1 MNLRR
6 VAALCRKESYQIV
19 RDPSSILI
27 AFILPVALLFI
38 LGYAVN
44 LDSAHIRLGLLDLD
58 GGGAAQRLAATLYAT
73 PALDV
78 QPLHSRPELEE
89 KLAHGKIRGA
99 LVIQNGFSRDWA
111 NRRGAVQ
118 LLTDGAEP
126 NTANFVA
133 AYAQGAW
140 LRWQQAE
147 GDERAQSS
155 APAIDIRQRFWFN
168 PSAESPNFLVPGTIA
183 IVMTIVGA
191 LLSSLVV
198 AREWERGTM
207 EALLATPV
215 SRAELLLSKILPYYV
230 LGIAAMLLCL
240 LVAVF
245 VMRVPFRGP
254 LWLLWLMS
262 SLFLA
267 NALGMGLFLSTV
279 MRTQFDAAQAAL
291 TAGYLPALMLSGF
304 VFEISSMPAPLQ
316 WLTRILPARYF
327 ASTLQTLFQAGVI
340 PSLLWFNAA
349 SLILLGAFWLGRPCA
364 RRGARWIEAMWQRLL
379 WLIIKELQ
387 ALAGNRQGRLLL
399 VVPVLLQLL
408 VFPFAATLEV
418 KHASLAVYN
427 QDAGAASQELV
438 KRMAASAT
446 FDHML
451 PMRSYPE
458 LRDCIDRQCAL
469 LAVVFPQDFS
479 RALAAGRP
487 TSLQVIVDGRRSNSG
502 QIASAYIG
510 QMVAAY
516 RQERAGPG
524 RSFPFAICTTP
535 IWSSS
540 GMCCPAWW
548 PSSPP

>member
-1 MNLRR
+1 MNSRR
-6 VAALCRKESYQIV
+6 LLALCRKESYQIV

-44 LDSAHIRLGLLDLD
+44 LDSAHIRLGLLNQD
-58 GGGAAQRLAATLYAT
+58 GGGAARRLAATLRAT
-73 PALDV
+73 PALAV
-78 QPLHSRPELEE
+78 QPLSSRAELES
-89 KLAHGKIRGA
+89 KLSRGEIRGA
-99 LVIQNGFSRDWA
+99 VVVPNDFSRQWQ
-111 NRRGAVQ
+111 RGQGVIQ

-140 LRWQQAE
+140 LRWLQAE
-147 GDERAQSS
+147 GDES
-155 APAIDIRQRFWFN
+155 ARPMPLAIDIRQRFWFN

-215 SRAELLLSKILPYYV
+215 SRAELLLSKILPYYA

-245 VMRVPFRGP
+245 VMGVPFRGP
-254 LWLLWLMS
+254 VWLLWLMS

-304 VFEISSMPAPLQ
+304 VFEISSMPEPLQ

-327 ASTLQTLFQAGVI
+327 ASTLQTLFQAGVV
-340 PSLLWFNAA
+340 PGLLWFNAA
-349 SLILLGAFWLGRPCA
+349 SLTLLGAFWLGQAVRKT
-364 RRGARWIEAMWQRLL
+364 RR
-379 WLIIKELQ
+379 
-387 ALAGNRQGRLLL
+387 
-399 VVPVLLQLL
+399 
-408 VFPFAATLEV
+408 TL
-418 KHASLAVYN
+418 
-427 QDAGAASQELV
+427 D
-438 KRMAASAT
+438 
-446 FDHML
+446 
-451 PMRSYPE
+451 
-458 LRDCIDRQCAL
+458 
-469 LAVVFPQDFS
+469 
-479 RALAAGRP
+479 
-487 TSLQVIVDGRRSNSG
+487 
-502 QIASAYIG
+502 
-510 QMVAAY
+510 
-516 RQERAGPG
+516 
-524 RSFPFAICTTP
+524 
-535 IWSSS
+535 
-540 GMCCPAWW
+540 
-548 PSSPP
+548 

>member
-6 VAALCRKESYQIV
+6 LAALCRKESYQIV

-78 QPLHSRPELEE
+78 RPLHSRPELEE

-349 SLILLGAFWLGRPCA
+349 SLILLGAFWLGQTVRKT
-364 RRGARWIEAMWQRLL
+364 RR
-379 WLIIKELQ
+379 
-387 ALAGNRQGRLLL
+387 
-399 VVPVLLQLL
+399 
-408 VFPFAATLEV
+408 TL
-418 KHASLAVYN
+418 
-427 QDAGAASQELV
+427 D
-438 KRMAASAT
+438 
-446 FDHML
+446 
-451 PMRSYPE
+451 
-458 LRDCIDRQCAL
+458 
-469 LAVVFPQDFS
+469 
-479 RALAAGRP
+479 
-487 TSLQVIVDGRRSNSG
+487 
-502 QIASAYIG
+502 
-510 QMVAAY
+510 
-516 RQERAGPG
+516 
-524 RSFPFAICTTP
+524 
-535 IWSSS
+535 
-540 GMCCPAWW
+540 
-548 PSSPP
+548 

>member
-6 VAALCRKESYQIV
+6 LAALCRKESYQIV

-44 LDSAHIRLGLLDLD
+44 LDSAHIRLGLLRED

-78 QPLHSRPELEE
+78 QPLRSRPEMEE

-99 LVIQNGFSRDWA
+99 VVIREGFSRDWGA
-111 NRRGAVQ
+111 GRGTVQ

-133 AYAQGAW
+133 AYVQGAW

-147 GDERAQSS
+147 GDERAQPIT
-155 APAIDIRQRFWFN
+155 PAIDIRQRFWFN

-215 SRAELLLSKILPYYV
+215 SRAELLLSKILPYYA

-240 LVAVF
+240 IVAVF

-340 PSLLWFNAA
+340 PPLLWFNAG
-349 SLILLGAFWLGRPCA
+349 SLILLGAFWLGQTVRKT
-364 RRGARWIEAMWQRLL
+364 RR
-379 WLIIKELQ
+379 
-387 ALAGNRQGRLLL
+387 
-399 VVPVLLQLL
+399 
-408 VFPFAATLEV
+408 TL
-418 KHASLAVYN
+418 
-427 QDAGAASQELV
+427 D
-438 KRMAASAT
+438 
-446 FDHML
+446 
-451 PMRSYPE
+451 
-458 LRDCIDRQCAL
+458 
-469 LAVVFPQDFS
+469 
-479 RALAAGRP
+479 
-487 TSLQVIVDGRRSNSG
+487 
-502 QIASAYIG
+502 
-510 QMVAAY
+510 
-516 RQERAGPG
+516 
-524 RSFPFAICTTP
+524 
-535 IWSSS
+535 
-540 GMCCPAWW
+540 
-548 PSSPP
+548 

>member
-6 VAALCRKESYQIV
+6 LAALCRKESYQIV

-58 GGGAAQRLAATLYAT
+58 RGGAAQRLAATLYAT
-73 PALDV
+73 PVLDV
-78 QPLHSRPELEE
+78 QPLGSRLELEE

-147 GDERAQSS
+147 GDERAQSA

-349 SLILLGAFWLGRPCA
+349 SLILLGAFWLGQTVRKT
-364 RRGARWIEAMWQRLL
+364 RR
-379 WLIIKELQ
+379 
-387 ALAGNRQGRLLL
+387 
-399 VVPVLLQLL
+399 
-408 VFPFAATLEV
+408 TL
-418 KHASLAVYN
+418 
-427 QDAGAASQELV
+427 D
-438 KRMAASAT
+438 
-446 FDHML
+446 
-451 PMRSYPE
+451 
-458 LRDCIDRQCAL
+458 
-469 LAVVFPQDFS
+469 
-479 RALAAGRP
+479 
-487 TSLQVIVDGRRSNSG
+487 
-502 QIASAYIG
+502 
-510 QMVAAY
+510 
-516 RQERAGPG
+516 
-524 RSFPFAICTTP
+524 
-535 IWSSS
+535 
-540 GMCCPAWW
+540 
-548 PSSPP
+548 

>member
-1 MNLRR
+1 MNGRR
-6 VAALCRKESYQIV
+6 LIALCRKESYQIV

-44 LDSAHIRLGLLDLD
+44 LDSAHIRLGLLNQD
-58 GGGAAQRLAATLYAT
+58 GGAAAQRLAATFHAT
-73 PALDV
+73 PSFDVRTVRSRVELD
-78 QPLHSRPELEE
+78 EL
-89 KLAHGKIRGA
+89 LAHGKIRGA
-99 LVIQNGFSRDWA
+99 VIIANDFSRNWQHGT
-111 NRRGAVQ
+111 GAIQ

-126 NTANFVA
+126 NTANFIA
-133 AYAQGAW
+133 AYVQGAW
-140 LRWQQAE
+140 QQWQLEE
-147 GDERAQSS
+147 GQDQGLS
-155 APAIDIRQRFWFN
+155 AASPIDIEQRVWFN

-245 VMRVPFRGP
+245 IMQVPFRGP

-327 ASTLQTLFQAGVI
+327 ASTLQTLFQAGVV
-340 PSLLWFNAA
+340 PSLLWLNAA
-349 SLILLGAFWLGRPCA
+349 SLILLGAFWLGQTVRKT
-364 RRGARWIEAMWQRLL
+364 RR
-379 WLIIKELQ
+379 
-387 ALAGNRQGRLLL
+387 
-399 VVPVLLQLL
+399 
-408 VFPFAATLEV
+408 TL
-418 KHASLAVYN
+418 
-427 QDAGAASQELV
+427 D
-438 KRMAASAT
+438 
-446 FDHML
+446 
-451 PMRSYPE
+451 
-458 LRDCIDRQCAL
+458 
-469 LAVVFPQDFS
+469 
-479 RALAAGRP
+479 
-487 TSLQVIVDGRRSNSG
+487 
-502 QIASAYIG
+502 
-510 QMVAAY
+510 
-516 RQERAGPG
+516 
-524 RSFPFAICTTP
+524 
-535 IWSSS
+535 
-540 GMCCPAWW
+540 
-548 PSSPP
+548 

>member
-1 MNLRR
+1 MRGLKLRR
-6 VAALCRKESYQIV
+6 LLALCRKESFQIV

-44 LDSAHIRLGLLDLD
+44 LDSAHIRLGLLNQD
-58 GGGAAQRLAATLYAT
+58 GGAAAARLAAAFYGS
-73 PALDV
+73 PSFEV
-78 QPLHSRPELEE
+78 HPMVSRAQLEE
-89 KLAHGKIRGA
+89 QLAHGEIRGA
-99 LVIQNGFSRDWA
+99 VVIPDDFS
-111 NRRGAVQ
+111 RRGAGAAIQ
-118 LLTDGAEP
+118 LLADGAEP

-133 AYAQGAW
+133 AYAQGVW
-140 LRWQQAE
+140 LQWRQSEAE
-147 GDERAQSS
+147 QRELPPPA
-155 APAIDIRQRFWFN
+155 AIDIRQRVWFN

-215 SRAELLLSKILPYYV
+215 SRAELILSKILPYYA

-245 VMRVPFRGP
+245 VMGVPFRGP

-267 NALGMGLFLSTV
+267 NALGMGLFLST
-279 MRTQFDAAQAAL
+279 TLKSQFDAAQAAL

-349 SLILLGAFWLGRPCA
+349 SLILLGAFWLGQTVRKT
-364 RRGARWIEAMWQRLL
+364 RR
-379 WLIIKELQ
+379 
-387 ALAGNRQGRLLL
+387 
-399 VVPVLLQLL
+399 
-408 VFPFAATLEV
+408 TL
-418 KHASLAVYN
+418 
-427 QDAGAASQELV
+427 D
-438 KRMAASAT
+438 
-446 FDHML
+446 
-451 PMRSYPE
+451 
-458 LRDCIDRQCAL
+458 
-469 LAVVFPQDFS
+469 
-479 RALAAGRP
+479 
-487 TSLQVIVDGRRSNSG
+487 
-502 QIASAYIG
+502 
-510 QMVAAY
+510 
-516 RQERAGPG
+516 
-524 RSFPFAICTTP
+524 
-535 IWSSS
+535 
-540 GMCCPAWW
+540 
-548 PSSPP
+548 

>member
-1 MNLRR
+1 MNWRR
-6 VAALCRKESYQIV
+6 LWALCRKESFQIV

-44 LDSAHIRLGLLDLD
+44 LDSAHIRLGLLNQD
-58 GGGAAQRLAATLYAT
+58 GGAAAQSLAATFHAT
-73 PALDV
+73 PSFEVKPVKSRAELDAM
-78 QPLHSRPELEE
+78 
-89 KLAHGKIRGA
+89 LAHGTIRGA
-99 LVIQNGFSRDWA
+99 VIIANDFSRNWQ
-111 NRRGAVQ
+111 RRSGTIQ

-140 LRWQQAE
+140 LQWQQAE
-147 GDERAQSS
+147 ADEHGQAPP
-155 APAIDIRQRFWFN
+155 PAIKVEQRVWFN
-168 PSAESPNFLVPGTIA
+168 PGAESPNFLVPGTIA

-207 EALLATPV
+207 EALLSTPV

-245 VMRVPFRGP
+245 VMQVPFRGP

-304 VFEISSMPAPLQ
+304 VFEIASMPTPLQ

-340 PSLLWFNAA
+340 PSLMWFNAG
-349 SLILLGAFWLGRPCA
+349 SLIALGAFWLGQTVRKT
-364 RRGARWIEAMWQRLL
+364 RR
-379 WLIIKELQ
+379 
-387 ALAGNRQGRLLL
+387 
-399 VVPVLLQLL
+399 
-408 VFPFAATLEV
+408 TL
-418 KHASLAVYN
+418 
-427 QDAGAASQELV
+427 D
-438 KRMAASAT
+438 
-446 FDHML
+446 
-451 PMRSYPE
+451 
-458 LRDCIDRQCAL
+458 
-469 LAVVFPQDFS
+469 
-479 RALAAGRP
+479 
-487 TSLQVIVDGRRSNSG
+487 
-502 QIASAYIG
+502 
-510 QMVAAY
+510 
-516 RQERAGPG
+516 
-524 RSFPFAICTTP
+524 
-535 IWSSS
+535 
-540 GMCCPAWW
+540 
-548 PSSPP
+548 